1 MKSGLSRILDC
12 QFDYRRREE
21 TLVTEE
27 LGLPDRSGLRNLYRY
42 MVEFVI
48 LVFFIFFNNY
58 FLIFIHFFIVLEWWV
73 PLGQGGGS
81 ILLLRLGTSEK
92 KIGFLMIEI

>member
-48 LVFFIFFNNY
+48 LVFF
-58 FLIFIHFFIVLEWWV
+58 FLIIIF
-73 PLGQGGGS
+73 
-81 ILLLRLGTSEK
+81 
-92 KIGFLMIEI
+92 